1 MWLGQREKLIGK
13 EHEGIFWGYRNS
25 QYLVW
30 CLHRYKMLKI
40 IKLNI

>member
-25 QYLVW
+25 QYLGV
-30 CLHRYKMLKI
+30 YI
-40 IKLNI
+40 DIKC